1 MLLDRRYLIKA
12 LQFGLNCI
20 DLNDP
25 VSPLRFYSQGKQM
38 IVMPVR
44 VEAAQSQPPTNRQ
57 QAVKPPAPPPER
69 KPMISNPTPEEQPQN
84 KSAIEEAI
92 DLTHS
97 LRDRFQD
104 GVNQMKDLSLKLKL
118 IHREQRTNSRELN
131 SIRSSLRSLQGLKL

>member
-1 MLLDRRYLIKA
+1 
-12 LQFGLNCI
+12 
-20 DLNDP
+20 
-25 VSPLRFYSQGKQM
+25 
-38 IVMPVR
+38 
-44 VEAAQSQPPTNRQ
+44 
-57 QAVKPPAPPPER
+57 
-69 KPMISNPTPEEQPQN
+69 MISNPTPEEQPQN